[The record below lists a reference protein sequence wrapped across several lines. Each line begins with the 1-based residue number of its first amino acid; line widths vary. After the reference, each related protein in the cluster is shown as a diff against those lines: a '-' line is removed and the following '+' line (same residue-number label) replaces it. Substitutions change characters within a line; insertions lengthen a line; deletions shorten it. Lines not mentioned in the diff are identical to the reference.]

1 MLKVQ
6 ASAIYIG
13 HCFENSRTKK
23 NLAKKDDL
31 SKPKLGTVSSVKKFL
46 EREHKDS
53 TGSND
58 STDDVPS
65 TSGRKIGKVD
75 TSFLEQ
81 AINNNDS
88 VDNKRPVVLDDPV
101 MSKVNAAKV
110 GRLSIQDC
118 NLSWTC
124 PTACNTHGG
133 QHMLFLKKHVI

>member
-1 MLKVQ
+1 MATL
-6 ASAIYIG
+6 
-13 HCFENSRTKK
+13 FENLRTKK
-23 NLAKKDDL
+23 NLTKKDDL

-110 GRLSIQDC
+110 GRQTFPSRIVYLY
-118 NLSWTC
+118 WTC
-124 PTACNTHGG
+124 PKAYMVAAN
-133 QHMLFLKKHVI
+133 LPK